1 MLPAGVSLFFL
12 IMENIEEIWIDCVG
26 YDGYYAVSNLGRVKS
41 LERTI
46 YDKNGKEKRIKER
59 ILCLHYNKGMNG
71 ETQVVFSVDAIH
83 KTFNVIELVGMAFIG
98 FKEEGQIYQHINKNR
113 SDPRA
118 CNIEITTRNE
128 ARVLEVKMG
137 VNPAPVG
144 AKHAE
149 NRQAYEQANYISDS
163 KNNVISI
170 KCDKCEKIKPAKS
183 FPVNTHTS
191 KYNHTYSYY
200 KHTCRDCI
208 AEAKGIKEIGKLK
221 FTNDLLLSGKRR
233 CSDCKDI
240 KELSEFP
247 LNKNAHGGYAG
258 VCKEC
263 ARIRNLKY
271 VDSRKSNVLELKDV
285 YVKGF
290 LKKEGFSN
298 EDMTPELIEMKRQQ
312 LKLNR
317 EIKWQNSR
325 T

>member
-1 MLPAGVSLFFL
+1 MK
-12 IMENIEEIWIDCVG
+12 IEKCITEIWIDCVG

-46 YDKNGKEKRIKER
+46 YDKNGKEKHIKER
-59 ILCLHYNKGMNG
+59 ILCLHYNKRMNG

-98 FKEEGQIYQHINKNR
+98 FKEEGQIYQHINKKRN
-113 SDPRA
+113 DPRA
-118 CNIEITTRNE
+118 CNIEITTRHE
-128 ARVLEVKMG
+128 ARVLEVQMG
-137 VNPAPVG
+137 VNSAPVG

-149 NRQAYEQANYISDS
+149 NRQAYEQVNYISDS
-163 KNNVISI
+163 ENNVISI
-170 KCDKCEKIKPAKS
+170 KCDKCKKMKPAKS

-200 KHTCRDCI
+200 KHTCRDCL

-258 VCKEC
+258 VCKSC
-263 ARIRNLKY
+263 ASIRNIKY
-271 VDSRKSNVLELKDV
+271 ADLRASYCRDLKDP
-285 YVKGF
+285 YVRNALKRDGF
-290 LKKEGFSN
+290 NKE
-298 EDMTPELIEMKRQQ
+298 DITPELIEIKRQQ
-312 LKLNR
+312 IILKRN
-317 EIKWQNSR
+317 INGNSK
-325 T
+325 